1 MSEVNPISF
10 KQFLTLRYDS
20 TLKSTLD
27 EVKWQDFKQKE
38 NSKNELTFIE
48 NSIIDAVSMHKNKLT
63 NAAISL
69 SSGIDSTLIASII

>member
-10 KQFLTLRYDS
+10 KQILTLRYDS

-48 NSIIDAVSMHKNKLT
+48 NSIIDTFNVQGLKGSSVRVYAPN
-63 NAAISL
+63 NCSL
-69 SSGIDSTLIASII
+69 